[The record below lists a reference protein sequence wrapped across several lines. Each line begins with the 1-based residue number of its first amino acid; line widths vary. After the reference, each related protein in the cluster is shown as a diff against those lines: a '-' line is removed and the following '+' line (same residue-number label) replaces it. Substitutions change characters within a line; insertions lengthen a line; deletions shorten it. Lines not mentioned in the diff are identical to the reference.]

1 MIVAS
6 AQQLDITDGVQL
18 RTYYESL
25 RAQLEGERSSWINH
39 WQQLAKFILPRNQ
52 KFNYSDSNKGNRLD
66 TSIVDNTATI
76 AHRTLRAGLAAS
88 ICSPTRKW
96 RTTKTNDLELN
107 KQKEVKIWL
116 EHVDQVVDEALLKS
130 NFYQTAHQHL
140 GDMGLYGTS
149 AFSIM
154 EDEETDFRCYPWPIG
169 SYCLAGNESRR
180 IDLHLRIVQMTV
192 RQIVGEFGFENCSQ
206 QVQQMYT
213 TNTGGQKENWYPVV
227 HIVHRSGYLGG
238 KSLLPDQKPWASIWY
253 ELGAYGND
261 AQSKGNYG
269 LLRKSGFYECPIIAT
284 RWDVIGEDF
293 YGISPGMDA
302 LGDTMGL
309 QHAQKRKMEA
319 IDKMVKPPMVA
330 SPSMVNQK
338 MTLLP
343 GDITFADT
351 REGGNGFKPAF
362 EMRFDVADAVAD
374 IRDHQRR
381 INDALYVN
389 LFLMLANSDRREV
402 TAEEI
407 RAKQEEKMLVIG
419 PVLERSTDEFLA
431 PAMRRVLGILSR
443 KGKFKA
449 PPEALSGKKITFEF
463 SSILAQ
469 VQRMMG
475 VANLDRFM
483 ATVGQEAAVN
493 QGIFDLVDLDAVA
506 RTYADLLDVPGVTMR
521 DDKEV
526 AAIRQQKQQQA
537 MQAQQAE
544 NAQKLAMAAK
554 NLSGTDTSGQNGLT
568 DLIHARTG
576 I

>member
-1 MIVAS
+1 
-6 AQQLDITDGVQL
+6 
-18 RTYYESL
+18 
-25 RAQLEGERSSWINH
+25 
-39 WQQLAKFILPRNQ
+39 
-52 KFNYSDSNKGNRLD
+52 
-66 TSIVDNTATI
+66 
-76 AHRTLRAGLAAS
+76 
-88 ICSPTRKW
+88 
-96 RTTKTNDLELN
+96 
-107 KQKEVKIWL
+107 
-116 EHVDQVVDEALLKS
+116 
-130 NFYQTAHQHL
+130 
-140 GDMGLYGTS
+140 
-149 AFSIM
+149 M

-483 ATVGQEAAVN
+483 ATVGQEATVN